1 MARLIRLAI
10 GLPRKTLSAALRDG
24 HRAPSHALTPPAFP
38 PKMPQSCLTALQI
51 TMTILSRPDSL
62 ATRIADAL
70 RADIAAGRFAAGA
83 RLPAEAALGETF
95 GVSRPIVREAIA
107 QLKADGVLVTRKGS
121 GAYVSETPGG
131 QVWRMPSVPQGGPT
145 LAQLFELRMVVECAC
160 AEMAALRR
168 GEDDLLAIRAAL
180 AAMREH
186 AQDFPGAAAADVA
199 FHHAIA
205 QAAHNP
211 CFTGLTDFVGQH
223 LLAARQTAWE
233 NAARFR
239 GGSRGADGE
248 HAALVEAIAAG
259 NAGAAR
265 LAARRH
271 LAAAARRMGLELKLP

>member
-1 MARLIRLAI
+1 
-10 GLPRKTLSAALRDG
+10 
-24 HRAPSHALTPPAFP
+24 
-38 PKMPQSCLTALQI
+38 
-51 TMTILSRPDSL
+51 MTILTRPASL
-62 ATRIADAL
+62 AARIADAL

-107 QLKADGVLVTRKGS
+107 QLKAEGLLITRKGS

-131 QVWRMPSVPQGGPT
+131 QVWRLATAPQGGPT
-145 LAQLFELRMVVECAC
+145 PAQLFELRMVVECAC
-160 AEMAALRR
+160 AEMAARR
-168 GEDDLLAIRAAL
+168 RTGEDLQAIQAAL
-180 AAMREH
+180 AAMGRH
-186 AQDFPGAAAADVA
+186 ADDFASAAAADVA

-211 CFTGLTDFVGQH
+211 CLTGLTDFVGQH
-223 LLAARQTAWE
+223 MLAARQTAWE

-239 GGSRGADGE
+239 DGSQGADGE

-259 NAGAAR
+259 NPGAAR

-271 LAAAARRMGLELKLP
+271 LSAAARRMGLALN